1 MSARVRLM
9 KNSDVP
15 RLTAA
20 DPALIERLE
29 VLYRRPGL
37 MIRRCHQF
45 AVSIFLRECAAFG
58 LTTSQ
63 FGVLYIA
70 SCCPGVT
77 QIGLSG
83 LIGLDRSTTNAV
95 ARRLMRNGHLA
106 RRPHPRDARKQC
118 LHVTP
123 AGERLLA
130 AIQGVAR
137 RAADAFLA
145 PLATRERKAFL
156 ACLAKLVDH
165 HNAEARAPLIVPRRP
180 HGAPTRRVDHHPASG
195 AHT

>member
-1 MSARVRLM
+1 MSARVRLL
-9 KNSDVP
+9 KNPDVP
-15 RLTAA
+15 KLTAA

-29 VLYRRPGL
+29 ALYRRPGF

-95 ARRLMRNGHLA
+95 ARRLMRNGYLA
-106 RRPHPRDARKQC
+106 GRPHPSDARKQC
-118 LHVTP
+118 LHVTA
-123 AGERLLA
+123 AGGRLLA
-130 AIQGVAR
+130 AVHGAAR
-137 RAADAFLA
+137 RAAEVFLA
-145 PLATRERKAFL
+145 PLEARERKAFL

-180 HGAPTRRVDHHPASG
+180 ARRVNHHPTSG
-195 AHT
+195 ALT

>member
-1 MSARVRLM
+1 MSARVRLL
-9 KNSDVP
+9 KNLDVP
-15 RLTAA
+15 KLSAA
-20 DPALIERLE
+20 DPELVERLE
-29 VLYRRPGL
+29 TLYRRPGF

-45 AVSIFLRECAAFG
+45 TVSIFVRECAAFG

-95 ARRLMRNGHLA
+95 ALRLMRNGYLA
-106 RRPHPRDARKQC
+106 RRAHPSDARKQC
-118 LHVTP
+118 LHATL
-123 AGERLLA
+123 AGTKLLA
-130 AIQGVAR
+130 SVQDAIK
-137 RAADAFLA
+137 RAADAFLD
-145 PLATRERKAFL
+145 PLDSRERKSFL

-165 HNAEARAPLIVPRRP
+165 HNAEARAPLIAPKRLDSGAARR
-180 HGAPTRRVDHHPASG
+180 TDHHSTSG
-195 AHT
+195 ARA